1 MKHITI
7 VLLALFAITGCTSAL
22 WEPPTFTEKVTGY
35 YVVPDKDLLII
46 GGDRYSYIFNISE
59 DFKDILSA
67 SHEFDFQPTYDYFK
81 INDNNTVTGVLK
93 LTTDVASDSLK
104 AKVLLGL
111 GFTKAS
117 NGLAYKTRLSGKLY
131 QIEGE
136 LQVTSFDKEQL
147 IIVEEPEGGISKVG
161 KIVVTPVAV
170 TADAIAVVSVLSLLT
185 VGYYS
190 AIVSE

>member
-7 VLLALFAITGCTSAL
+7 VLLVLFAITGCTSAL

-46 GGDRYSYIFNISE
+46 GGEKYSYIFNIST

-67 SHEFDFQPTYDYFK
+67 SHEFNFQPKYDYFK

-93 LTTDVASDSLK
+93 LTTDIASDTSE

-117 NGLAYKTRLSGKLY
+117 NGFTYKTKLSGKLY
-131 QIEGE
+131 QIEGK
-136 LQVTSFDKEQL
+136 LQVTPFDKKQL
-147 IIVEEPEGGISKVG
+147 ITVKEPESGISKVG
-161 KIVVTPVAV
+161 KIVVTP
-170 TADAIAVVSVLSLLT
+170 LPLQLMPLQLFL
-185 VGYYS
+185 YCHC
-190 AIVSE
+190 